1 MIEVKNLKKEYH
13 TGSVVTPVLRGVN
26 FNIDRGEFTAIV
38 GSSGSGKSTL
48 LNLIGFLDN
57 PTEGKYYFEEEEL
70 SSISGDKRA
79 EIRNQ
84 KIGFVFQRYN
94 LLPRTSVLENVIL
107 PTIYNPNLNEK
118 EAKEKAR
125 NLIEKVGLSHR
136 IKNHPN
142 QLSGG
147 ESQRVAIA
155 RALVNDPSLILADE
169 PTGNL
174 GYEHTDP
181 VMNIFKSLNKE
192 GHTVLLVTH
201 SKEIASYASR
211 ILHLDKGIIR
221 ERPPKDINHTL
232 EKSRK

>member
-1 MIEVKNLKKEYH
+1 MIEAKNLQKEYH
-13 TGSVVTPVLRGVN
+13 TGSVITPVLRGVN
-26 FNIDRGEFTAIV
+26 FKIDRGEFTAIV

-48 LNLIGFLDN
+48 LNLIGFLDK
-57 PTEGKYYFEEEEL
+57 PTSGKYYFEEEEL
-70 SSISGDKRA
+70 SSLTSDERA

-94 LLPRTSVLENVIL
+94 LLPRTSVLENVML
-107 PTIYNPNLNEK
+107 PTIYNPNLNEE
-118 EAKEKAR
+118 EAKEKAKA
-125 NLIEKVGLSHR
+125 LIDKVGLSHR
-136 IKNHPN
+136 LKNHPN

-155 RALVNDPSLILADE
+155 RALINDPSLILADE

-174 GYEHTDP
+174 GYEHTEP
-181 VMNIFKSLNKE
+181 VMDIFNNLNKE

-221 ERPPKDINHTL
+221 ERPPEDINHTL
-232 EKSRK
+232 GKSRK